1 MGGGGLVRLIFFK
14 DRLFGRAI
22 CQQQGVPFSK
32 KVKRAALGKALYIHV
47 KQRLN

>member
-22 CQQQGVPFSK
+22 CQQQVSLFA
-32 KVKRAALGKALYIHV
+32 VKRAALGKALYIHV